1 MPETAATYELQIHT
15 AADLAALEKA
25 RAQYR
30 LLVEEL
36 RKQGKDTS
44 GEIGRAHV

>member
-1 MPETAATYELQIHT
+1 MPETAATYELQINT

-36 RKQGKDTS
+36 RKLVGGVHHS
-44 GEIGRAHV
+44 FS